1 MYKLTNGMWI
11 QIVFCKPPKETE
23 EEKIVLE
30 YTEMLN
36 LSKGWSVITAYK
48 VESDNFPTDK
58 WGVVLLRDDKEMAEH
73 HLKLAE
79 KSKQCFE
86 LMKLRE

>member
-1 MYKLTNGMWI
+1 MYKIADGMWI

-23 EEKIVLE
+23 DEKIILE

-36 LSKGWSVITAYK
+36 LSEGLSVITASK
-48 VESDNFPTDK
+48 VESENFPTEK
-58 WGVVLLRDDKEMAEH
+58 WGVVLLRDDKKMAEH

-79 KSKQCFE
+79 KSKQF
-86 LMKLRE
+86 